1 MSTFLMIV
9 FAVSLVLGLPIAFCL
24 GITSLVAVYILDVP
38 LALIAQ
44 RMFTGM
50 DSFPLMAVPFFV
62 LAGELMNVGGTT
74 RGLINF
80 ANVLVGRIRGGLA
93 HTNVVAS
100 MFLSGISGSAVA
112 DASAIATIMVPG
124 MTQGG
129 YGKGFAAALTAAA
142 STMGPIIPPSIFMV
156 IMGVTT
162 GVSIGALFATGFV
175 PGVLLGGSMMVLSYI
190 LAVKRNYPKDPEPF
204 SFRRLARATLEAGP
218 ALIAPIIIIG
228 GILLGV
234 FTPTEAAVVAVFYAL
249 GVGVFYYRELNLRKI
264 ARILVNSGI
273 TTAVLLFIIGTANIF
288 AWVLTAEQIPQ
299 RIASQM
305 LAVTHDPYLILLF
318 INLFLLVV
326 GMFMEGGAAII
337 ILAPTLMKV
346 IETVG
351 INPLHFSFLM
361 VLNIVVG
368 LLTPP
373 MGVCLF
379 VVCGVTGQSLSN
391 VIREVLPFILV
402 ELGVLFIATYFPWI
416 VLIVPRLLGYIQ

>member
-1 MSTFLMIV
+1 MSTLLIVVFFL
-9 FAVSLVLGLPIAFCL
+9 SLALGLPIAFCL
-24 GITSLVAVYILDVP
+24 GLTSLVAVYLMDVP
-38 LALIAQ
+38 LGLIAQ

-62 LAGELMNVGGTT
+62 LAGDLMNVGGTT

-80 ANVLVGRIRGGLA
+80 SNVLVGRIRGGLA
-93 HTNVVAS
+93 HTNIVAS
-100 MFLSGISGSAVA
+100 MFLAGISGSAVA

-124 MTQGG
+124 MVRAG
-129 YGKGFAAALTAAA
+129 YGRGFAAALTAAA

-162 GVSIGALFATGFV
+162 GVSIGALFAAGFI
-175 PGVLLGGSMMVLSYI
+175 PGVLMGCSMMGLSYY
-190 LAVKRNYPKDPEPF
+190 LALKRNYPKDPEPF
-204 SFRRLARATLEAGP
+204 SLGRVWKAFVDAGP
-218 ALIAPIIIIG
+218 ALLAPVIIIG
-228 GILLGV
+228 GILGGI

-249 GVGVFYYRELNLRKI
+249 FVGVFYYRALNFKNI
-264 ARILVNSGI
+264 TTIIVNSAT
-273 TTAVLLFIIGTANIF
+273 TTAVLLFIIGTANVF

-299 RIASQM
+299 RIATQM
-305 LAVTHDPYLILLF
+305 LAITRDPYLILLL
-318 INLFLLVV
+318 INLFLIVV

-351 INPLHFSFLM
+351 INPLHFGFIM

-379 VVCGVTGQSLSN
+379 VVSGITGESLSN
-391 VIREVLPFILV
+391 IIREVFPFILV
-402 ELGVLFIATYFPWI
+402 EIGVLLLATYFP
-416 VLIVPRLLGYIQ
+416 VVVMIVPKLLGYVQ